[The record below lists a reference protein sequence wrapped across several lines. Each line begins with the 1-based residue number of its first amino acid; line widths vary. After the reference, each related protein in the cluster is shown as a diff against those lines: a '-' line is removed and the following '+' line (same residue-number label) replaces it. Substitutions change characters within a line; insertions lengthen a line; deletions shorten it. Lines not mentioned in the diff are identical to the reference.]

1 MQSLDEALLLYEFKS
16 LDYVISIMPSEVFSH
31 SEGRS
36 CILWIT
42 F

>member
-1 MQSLDEALLLYEFKS
+1 MQSLDEVLLLYEFKS
-16 LDYVISIMPSEVFSH
+16 LDNVISLMPSEVFSH

-36 CILWIT
+36 CIFWTT